1 MAPPATPGP
10 TQPEGWLPSAAMPSP
25 GLRRGLVAVAGLL
38 LALGVAVVVIVVSSS
53 RGTHVHRRP
62 VVQVTRSVTT
72 PPPPPPPPPPRRRK
86 ARHAPHDLPWPLY
99 GYDLTRTRFFPHGG
113 RLDPPFRVGW
123 RFRDYALLEFPPVIY
138 NNTLYFQDY
147 NGSAKAVS
155 TTNGHVVWAR
165 KLGTLAAASP
175 ALDVRH
181 KLVFFP
187 LLSRTRGARVG
198 GNGLVAAVSMKTG
211 RIVWRHPLPAGSE
224 SSPLVHG
231 LSVFLGDQGGTV
243 YSFRTYDGHLNWT
256 FRGSGAVKGG
266 VAFAHNTIYFGDYGS
281 RVHAVNAADGRE
293 RWSAAAG
300 GSIYSTPAVAF
311 GRVYLGDEGGG
322 VDAYWA
328 NSGAVDWR
336 ASTGAYVY
344 ASPAVS
350 VVPGLGPTVYIGSYD
365 GNLYAYNG
373 LNGRVRWRHPAGG
386 RIDGSATVLGNVVYY
401 SDLGSNRSGG
411 VNFRTGRQMFSF
423 PDGEFTPVITDGK
436 AVFLIGYS
444 TIYQMLPR
452 GSRAH
457 APHHHP
463 RPRPKPHR
471 RKPPPRGR
479 HHPRRH

>member
-1 MAPPATPGP
+1 
-10 TQPEGWLPSAAMPSP
+10 MPSP

-38 LALGVAVVVIVVSSS
+38 LALGVAVVVLALSSS
-53 RGTHVHRRP
+53 GGARHLRGP
-62 VVQVTRSVTT
+62 VVQIAQSPPAPTPT
-72 PPPPPPPPPPRRRK
+72 PPPPPPPPRKPRGSR
-86 ARHAPHDLPWPLY
+86 PDLPWPFY

-123 RFRDYALLEFPPVIY
+123 KFADYALLEFPPVIY
-138 NNTLYFQDY
+138 DNTLYFQDY
-147 NGSAKAVS
+147 DGSAKAVK
-155 TTNGHVVWAR
+155 TTNGRVIWQR

-175 ALDVRH
+175 ALDLRH

-187 LLSRTRGARVG
+187 LLSETPGARVG
-198 GNGLVAAVSMKTG
+198 GNGLVAALSMTTG
-211 RIVWRHPLPAGSE
+211 RIVWRHSLPAGSE

-256 FRGSGAVKGG
+256 FHASGAVKGG
-266 VAFAHNTIYFGDYGS
+266 VAFAHDTIYFGDYGS
-281 RVHAVNAADGRE
+281 HVYAVNAADGRE
-293 RWSAAAG
+293 VWSATAG

-328 NSGAVDWR
+328 NSGAQAWR

-344 ASPAVS
+344 ASPAVA

-365 GNLYAYNG
+365 GNLYAYDAYSG
-373 LNGRVRWRHPAGG
+373 GVRWSHPAGG
-386 RIDGSATVLGNVVYY
+386 RIDGSATVVGNVVYY
-401 SDLGSNRSGG
+401 SDLGLNRTAG
-411 VNFRTGRQMFSF
+411 VNFRTGRQVFSF

-436 AVFLIGYS
+436 VVFLIGYS

-452 GSRAH
+452 R
-457 APHHHP
+457 
-463 RPRPKPHR
+463 
-471 RKPPPRGR
+471 
-479 HHPRRH
+479 